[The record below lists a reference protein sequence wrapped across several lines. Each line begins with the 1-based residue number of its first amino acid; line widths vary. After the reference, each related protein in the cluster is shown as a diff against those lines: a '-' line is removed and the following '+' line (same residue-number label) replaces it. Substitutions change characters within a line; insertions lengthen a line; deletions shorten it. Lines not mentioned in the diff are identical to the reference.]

1 VSLSFTLEQACD
13 ETLARAGV
21 LHTPHGPVPTPVF
34 MPVGTQA
41 TVKTLAPWDLTAAG
55 ARIVLANTYHLY
67 LRPGADVVAELGGL
81 HQFMGWDAPILTD
94 SGGYQVFSLA
104 DRRRID
110 DDGVVFRSHIDGS
123 EHRFTPAS
131 VMRTQELLGADI
143 VMALDECTAYPCDH
157 DYARRAMERTH
168 RWAEACLAA
177 KTRPDQA
184 LFGITQGGMY
194 EDLRRESAR
203 FIAGLDTPGIAVGG
217 LSVGEPKD
225 VMWRML
231 VVTMPHLPANKPRY
245 LMGVGSPEDLV
256 EGVAHGV
263 DLFDCVLPTRIARNG
278 ALLTETGRLNIR
290 NAAYE
295 RDPRP
300 IEEDCDCST
309 CQHFSRAYLRHL
321 FKAQEIL
328 GLHLAT
334 VHNVRFLVRLME
346 RMRAAILAG
355 EFAAFRQAFLAAY
368 RPADAEARTRNRAAR
383 RSRMAPNRSLNAHG

>member
-1 VSLSFTLEQACD
+1 VSLSFTIKQACN

-21 LHTPHGPVPTPVF
+21 LHTPHGPALTPVF

-41 TVKTLAPWDLTAAG
+41 TIKTLAPWDLTAVG

-81 HQFMGWDAPILTD
+81 HAFMGWDAPILTD

-110 DDGVVFRSHIDGS
+110 DDGVVFCSHIDGS

-131 VMRTQELLGADI
+131 VMQAQELLGADI
-143 VMALDECTAYPCDH
+143 AMAFDECAPYPCGR
-157 DYARRAMERTH
+157 DYARAAMERTH
-168 RWAEACLAA
+168 RWAEAGLAA

-194 EDLRRESAR
+194 EDLRCESAR
-203 FIAGLDTPGIAVGG
+203 FIAGLDTPGIAIGG

-225 VMWRML
+225 VTWRML
-231 VVTMPHLPANKPRY
+231 EVTVPHLPAHKPRY

-256 EGVAHGV
+256 EGVARGV
-263 DLFDCVLPTRIARNG
+263 DMFDCVLPTRIARNG
-278 ALLTETGRLNIR
+278 ALLTATGRLNIR

-300 IEEDCDCST
+300 IEADCDCST

-321 FKAQEIL
+321 FKAQEVL
-328 GLHLAT
+328 GLRLAS
-334 VHNVRFLVRLME
+334 VHNVRFLVRLMDH
-346 RMRAAILAG
+346 MRAAIMAG
-355 EFAAFRQAFLAAY
+355 EFAAFRQSFLAAY
-368 RPADAEARTRNRAAR
+368 RPADAKARERNRAAR
-383 RSRMAPNRSLNAHG
+383 RAPMAA